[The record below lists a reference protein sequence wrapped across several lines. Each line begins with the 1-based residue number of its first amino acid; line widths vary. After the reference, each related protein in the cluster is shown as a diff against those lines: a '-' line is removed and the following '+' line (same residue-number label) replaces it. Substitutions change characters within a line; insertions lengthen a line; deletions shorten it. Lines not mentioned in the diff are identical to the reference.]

1 MGGKSRLYVCVGC
14 KRYKI
19 DCEGD
24 KWYCG
29 KEYYRV
35 IDRIKRGLNASITR
49 TKTIIKC
56 DFKEI

>member
-1 MGGKSRLYVCVGC
+1 MYVCVGC
-14 KRYKI
+14 KHYKI

-35 IDRIKRGLNASITR
+35 MDRIKRGLNASITR